1 MHKMGWMAAVLS
13 LWLVAGCSRDEA
25 PSPQAAPAA
34 APATVPTEQPAAS
47 SAPATATASA
57 SDESRVQI
65 DTDQGLFWFQ
75 PRLCTV
81 GLDADSGAV
90 SYNIEGAGQ
99 SPDGL
104 PVYVTVEDED
114 SDPAHSP
121 ELRINVGTD
130 QPRKTPE
137 VVWTANEAAAASLQ
151 VPATRVLV
159 EGKRVT
165 LEGVVF
171 TRSGTDRLVVRAPI
185 RVDCTQPPGR

>member
-1 MHKMGWMAAVLS
+1 MPAEPRAAK
-13 LWLVAGCSRDEA
+13 
-25 PSPQAAPAA
+25 PAPAA
-34 APATVPTEQPAAS
+34 A
-47 SAPATATASA
+47 TASDA
-57 SDESRVQI
+57 SRVQI

-81 GLDADSGAV
+81 GRDADSGAV

-114 SDPAHSP
+114 SDPGHSP

-137 VVWTANEAAAASLQ
+137 VVWSANAAAAASLQ
-151 VPATRVLV
+151 VPATRVV
-159 EGKRVT
+159 VQGKQVT
-165 LEGVVF
+165 LEGAVF
-171 TRSGTDRLVVRAPI
+171 TRNGSDRLVVRAPI
-185 RVDCTQPPGR
+185 RVDCSQPPRR